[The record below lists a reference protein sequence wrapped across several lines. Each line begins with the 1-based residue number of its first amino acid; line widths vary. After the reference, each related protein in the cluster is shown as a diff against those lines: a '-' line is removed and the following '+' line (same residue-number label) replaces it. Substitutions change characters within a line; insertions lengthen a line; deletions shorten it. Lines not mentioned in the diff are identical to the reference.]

1 MIKLSKGRMSAWIVA
16 LSVLFMIIQVYT
28 MLRLPDL
35 TSDLINNGVA
45 RGNITYIYHTGAWM
59 AFYSLLSVLF
69 GVANT
74 YTSSVASQKLGMR
87 LRRDIYDKVMGYSN
101 EEFDKIGTSSLITRT
116 SNDVVQIQNVV
127 MMFLRLMIMSPI
139 MLIAASVL
147 AYGKS
152 ARLTEIFLVA
162 IPVLILIIGVAM
174 YYAVP
179 LFKAMQKKTDRI
191 NLVFREGLTGV
202 RVIRAFGRDQFEQD
216 RFKEANQ
223 DFTQN
228 AVKVFSIMS
237 VIFPLVTLVMSGT
250 NVGITWF
257 GGHLIADQAMQVGD
271 LVAFMTYA
279 MQVLLSFMMLAMIF
293 VMVPRAQASADRI
306 NELLQAQSTIKDPAA
321 SASASQ
327 TASLVFKNVGFKYT
341 GAEDPALS
349 GVTFSAKSGQTVA
362 IIGGTG
368 SGKSTLIN
376 LIPRFYD
383 VTTGSIQVNSQN
395 ISDYKQENLRDL
407 IALTP
412 QKAILFTG
420 TIRENLKYGNPQATD
435 MELWHALDVAQASDF
450 VKELVDGLDAHVEQG
465 GDNFSGGQKQRLAIA
480 RALVKKAAIYI
491 FDDSFSALDFKTDAK
506 LRAAL
511 KTDPEIQKAVVVIVA
526 QRISTVVD
534 ADTILVLE
542 DGRMTGAGTHA
553 ELKKSNQA
561 YQEIIDS
568 QIRKGDQ

>member
-202 RVIRAFGRDQFEQD
+202 RVIRAFGRDQFEQN

-228 AVKVFSIMS
+228 AIKVFSIMS

-279 MQVLLSFMMLAMIF
+279 MQVLMSFMMLAMIF

-327 TASLVFKNVGFKYT
+327 EASLIFKNVEFKYT